1 MTLKK
6 QKNFCIAPF
15 SQITFSPQGAYSP
28 CPEIGGRPWRV
39 AGSGKTSPNI
49 VEAWASDDFSK
60 LRENFMSDKKDPICD
75 RCWKNEDMGEQSLRK
90 RLFTNVSYKKG
101 LVSYINDEEY
111 VSGPKQINLMVGN
124 KCNLRCRICC
134 PENSETWNIEGK
146 IYSEQHGKSDYY
158 VPGLKQQEFSKQQIE
173 DIFLL
178 CNNVVRIELYGGEPL
193 IDFPTLD
200 LLRKLIESGQ
210 SKDITLF
217 YNTNATNKPT
227 DIQLELWAN
236 FKSVELNLSLDDFG
250 DRFNYQRHPAKW
262 NNVLPFI
269 DKLNENEYSVQ
280 FDVRIICTV
289 SIFNIY
295 YLVDIF
301 THFAQFKMPIHLNV
315 VQHPTYYSIYNL
327 PFSLKQTIRNHLID
341 AGIQD
346 ITNQADFLLE
356 ILNNTAISVTNP
368 VITGTLTVREPNLS
382 NNEDTT
388 YLKLFKSW
396 TAIKDKHRKQS
407 FSDVFP
413 EINEHINTISM

>member
-1 MTLKK
+1 
-6 QKNFCIAPF
+6 
-15 SQITFSPQGAYSP
+15 
-28 CPEIGGRPWRV
+28 
-39 AGSGKTSPNI
+39 
-49 VEAWASDDFSK
+49 
-60 LRENFMSDKKDPICD
+60 
-75 RCWKNEDMGEQSLRK
+75 
-90 RLFTNVSYKKG
+90 
-101 LVSYINDEEY
+101 
-111 VSGPKQINLMVGN
+111 
-124 KCNLRCRICC
+124 
-134 PENSETWNIEGK
+134 
-146 IYSEQHGKSDYY
+146 
-158 VPGLKQQEFSKQQIE
+158 
-173 DIFLL
+173 
-178 CNNVVRIELYGGEPL
+178 VVRIELYGGEPL

-227 DIQLELWAN
+227 ASQLELWAN

-250 DRFNYQRHPAKW
+250 DRFSYQRHPAKW

-269 DKLNENEYSVQ
+269 DKLNENEGSVQ

-301 THFAQFKMPIHLNV
+301 THFAQFKMPIHLNI
-315 VQHPTYYSIYNL
+315 VQGPPYYSIYNL

-396 TAIKDKHRKQS
+396 TDIKDKHRKQS